1 MLRPRKMRMGDL
13 ALEAGLI
20 TKEQLQHV
28 LTVQKEAKIKKPL
41 GSILIDYGFISELQ
55 LIKLLGKHLDIP
67 HMNLSRVE
75 IDPEVATSIPLE
87 LARRYRV
94 IPIKK
99 EGKRLTLAMV
109 DPMNIEAIDSAA
121 LFTGCDVRPV
131 IAGEAS
137 ICNLIE
143 QYFGIKESLEK
154 VKESENLYHLPGMGS
169 DNIPRQKDS
178 VEEEPIVRLVNSIIL
193 RAVME
198 EASDI
203 HLEPQGDGLRVR
215 LRMDGILQELY
226 SPPKNIQPQIISR
239 IKIMASMD
247 ISEKRLPQDG
257 RILFTSGDK
266 KINLRVSTLPTI
278 FGEKVVLR
286 LLKREKIVVPL
297 DRLGFNP
304 IDFKVF
310 ETIIKANSGMIL
322 VCGPTGC
329 GKSTTLYSTLN
340 YLNSKEKNIITVE
353 DPVEYHLKGIN
364 QVQVN
369 LKTGLT
375 FSRALR
381 TILRQDPNIIMVGE
395 IRDLETAQIAT
406 RAALTGHLV
415 FSTLHTNDA
424 VRAITRLLDMGVE
437 DYLLVSSVVGIVA
450 QRLIRLICPHCKEE
464 HRPLEEE
471 KKLYLFYSD
480 SDILPKFFKGSG
492 CSYCNHTGYKGRTA
506 VQEILFLSEELKKL
520 ILERTTPD
528 EILQFI
534 RIKKI
539 NTLQQEGMKRAAEGI
554 TSISEVIRVTFQG
567 SLGG

>member
-1 MLRPRKMRMGDL
+1 MLRPRKMRLGDL

-20 TKEQLQHV
+20 TEEQLQHV
-28 LTVQKEAKIKKPL
+28 LTVQKETKKPL
-41 GSILIDYGFISELQ
+41 GSILIDYGFISEPQ
-55 LIKLLGKHLDIP
+55 LIELLGKHLDIP
-67 HMNLSRVE
+67 HVNLSRVE
-75 IDPEVATSIPLE
+75 IDPAVATSIPLD

-99 EGKRLTLAMV
+99 EGRRLTLAMV
-109 DPMNIEAIDSAA
+109 DPMNVEALDSAA

-131 IAGEAS
+131 IAGDSS

-143 QYFGIKESLEK
+143 QYYGIKESVEK
-154 VKESENLYHLPGMGS
+154 VRESENVYHIRSMGS
-169 DNIPRQKDS
+169 ENVLRQKDS

-193 RAVME
+193 RAVIE

-203 HLEPQGDGLRVR
+203 HLEPQEDGLRVR
-215 LRMDGILQELY
+215 LRIDGILQELF

-286 LLKREKIVVPL
+286 LLNREKIVVPL
-297 DRLGFNP
+297 DKLGFNP
-304 IDFKVF
+304 MNFKVF
-310 ETIIKANSGMIL
+310 ENMIKANSGMIL

-340 YLNSKEKNIITVE
+340 YLNSKEKNIVTVE

-424 VRAITRLLDMGVE
+424 ARAISRLLDMGVE

-450 QRLIRLICPHCKEE
+450 QRLVRLICPHCKEE

-471 KKLYLFYSD
+471 KKLYLLYSD
-480 SDILPKFFKGSG
+480 SDILPEFFKGKG
-492 CSYCNHTGYKGRTA
+492 CSSCNNIGYKGRTA
-506 VQEILFLSEELKKL
+506 VQEILFLTEELKKL
-520 ILERTTPD
+520 ILERPTPD

-534 RIKKI
+534 RINKI

-554 TSISEVIRVTFQG
+554 TSISEVVRVTFQG
-567 SLGG
+567 SLGW

>member
-1 MLRPRKMRMGDL
+1 MLRSRKMRLGDL

-20 TKEQLQHV
+20 TEEQLQHV
-28 LTVQKEAKIKKPL
+28 LTVQKETKKPL
-41 GSILIDYGFISELQ
+41 GSILIDYGFISEPQ
-55 LIKLLGKHLDIP
+55 LIELLGKHLDIP
-67 HMNLSRVE
+67 HVNLSRVE
-75 IDPEVATSIPLE
+75 IDPAVATSIPLD

-109 DPMNIEAIDSAA
+109 DPMNVEALDSAA

-131 IAGEAS
+131 IAGDSS

-143 QYFGIKESLEK
+143 QYYGIKESVEK
-154 VKESENLYHLPGMGS
+154 VRESENVYHIRSMGS
-169 DNIPRQKDS
+169 ENVLRQKDS

-193 RAVME
+193 RAVIE

-215 LRMDGILQELY
+215 LRIDGILQELF

-257 RILFTSGDK
+257 RVLFTAGNK

-286 LLKREKIVVPL
+286 LLNREKIVVPL
-297 DRLGFNP
+297 DSLGFNP

-480 SDILPKFFKGSG
+480 SDILPKFFKGTG

-534 RIKKI
+534 RIKKN

>member
-1 MLRPRKMRMGDL
+1 MLRPRKMRLGDL

-20 TKEQLQHV
+20 TEEQLQHV
-28 LTVQKEAKIKKPL
+28 LTVQKETKKPL
-41 GSILIDYGFISELQ
+41 GSLLIDYGFISEPQ
-55 LIKLLGKHLDIP
+55 LIELLGKHLDIP
-67 HMNLSRVE
+67 HVNLSRVE
-75 IDPEVATSIPLE
+75 IDPAVATSIPLD

-137 ICNLIE
+137 ISNLIE
-143 QYFGIKESLEK
+143 QYFGIKESVEK

-169 DNIPRQKDS
+169 ENIPRQKDS

-257 RILFTSGDK
+257 RILFTAGDK

-286 LLKREKIVVPL
+286 LLNREKIVVPL
-297 DRLGFNP
+297 DKLGFNP
-304 IDFKVF
+304 MNFKVF
-310 ETIIKANSGMIL
+310 ENMIKANSGMIL

-340 YLNSKEKNIITVE
+340 YLNSKEKNIVTVE
-353 DPVEYHLKGIN
+353 DPVEYHLTGIN

-424 VRAITRLLDMGVE
+424 ARAITRLLDMGVE

-450 QRLIRLICPHCKEE
+450 QRLVRLICPHCKEE

-471 KKLYLFYSD
+471 KKLFLLYSD
-480 SDILPKFFKGSG
+480 SDILPEFFKGKG
-492 CSYCNHTGYKGRTA
+492 CSSCNNIGYKGRTA
-506 VQEILFLSEELKKL
+506 VQEILFLTEELKKL
-520 ILERTTPD
+520 ILERPTPD

-534 RIKKI
+534 RINKI
-539 NTLQQEGMKRAAEGI
+539 NTLQQEGMKRVAEGI
-554 TSISEVIRVTFQG
+554 TSISEVVRVTFQG
-567 SLGG
+567 SLGW

>member
-286 LLKREKIVVPL
+286 LLNREKIVVPL
-297 DRLGFNP
+297 DKLGFNP
-304 IDFKVF
+304 MNFKVF
-310 ETIIKANSGMIL
+310 ENMIKANSGMIL

-340 YLNSKEKNIITVE
+340 YLNSKEKNIVTVE

-424 VRAITRLLDMGVE
+424 ARAISRLLDMGVE

-450 QRLIRLICPHCKEE
+450 QRLVRLICPHCKEE

-471 KKLYLFYSD
+471 KKLFLLYSD
-480 SDILPKFFKGSG
+480 SDILPEFFKGKG
-492 CSYCNHTGYKGRTA
+492 CSSCNNIGYKGRTA
-506 VQEILFLSEELKKL
+506 VQEILFLTEELKKL
-520 ILERTTPD
+520 ILERPTPD

-534 RIKKI
+534 RINKI

-554 TSISEVIRVTFQG
+554 TSISEVVRVTFQG
-567 SLGG
+567 SLGW